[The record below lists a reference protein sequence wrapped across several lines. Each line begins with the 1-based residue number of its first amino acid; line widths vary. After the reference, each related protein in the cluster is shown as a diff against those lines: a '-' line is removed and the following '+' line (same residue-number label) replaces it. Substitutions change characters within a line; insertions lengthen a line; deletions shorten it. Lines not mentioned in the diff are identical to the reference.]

1 MNGYAVPLKVN
12 GWAKDPNIKTDQ
24 SVGIELV
31 WKCVNLNT
39 NLPCADV
46 YDEEIPL
53 NRTNSQFI
61 AAKRLVP
68 YNAYNFYLNGT
79 KEELFEVA

>member
-1 MNGYAVPLKVN
+1 M
-12 GWAKDPNIKTDQ
+12 
-24 SVGIELV
+24 GIDLA

-53 NRTNSQFI
+53 NKTN
-61 AAKRLVP
+61 
-68 YNAYNFYLNGT
+68 N
-79 KEELFEVA
+79 